1 MQAPIVRSALKR
13 DMRQMPAL
21 FIRISI
27 FPNLSITLLIMES
40 GAERTSPAIVRI
52 GVPYLVV
59 ISEAS
64 FSRSG
69 DVRART
75 ARGAPDA
82 AKARAVVRPIPRE
95 APVMGMTL
103 PVREAGLLRKMMKG

>member
-1 MQAPIVRSALKR
+1 
-13 DMRQMPAL
+13 MPAL

-27 FPNLSITLLIMES
+27 FPDLSITLLIMDS
-40 GAERTSPAIVRI
+40 GAERTSPVMVRI
-52 GVPYLVV
+52 GVPYLVE

-75 ARGAPDA
+75 AREAPAA
-82 AKARAVVRPIPRE
+82 AKARAVARPMPRE
-95 APVMGMTL
+95 APVMRTTCQ
-103 PVREAGLLRKMMKG
+103 